1 MRIAL
6 DPQMLRTTPLLELPD
21 VVAGLGYEWIELSP
35 REDFIPF
42 FKHPRV
48 DLATVRAFR
57 SKLDGAGVGVTSLLP
72 VMRWAGPGEAERQ
85 AAVRYWRR
93 AIEICVELGVDT
105 MNSEF
110 NGRPEA
116 PELAE
121 AMFWRS
127 MEELLPVFEREG
139 VKLVLEPH
147 PDDFI
152 ELGHPAVDM
161 VRGIDSPSVS
171 FLYCL
176 PHTFHQG
183 DDATGIITQAGDLLT
198 HVHVADSMDHTASDG
213 LRYITNPPGNTT
225 RVHQHAEIGRGD
237 VDFDEAFAALAGI
250 GFDGVLTTCVF
261 GWDDQAREL
270 GIRMLA
276 AIRGLVT
283 KHFPEEALAGVTA
296 PGRPDFPQTPLPDDT
311 AP

>member
-21 VVAGLGYEWIELSP
+21 VVARMGYEWIELSP
-35 REDFIPF
+35 REDFVPF

-48 DLATVRAFR
+48 DTATVRAFKAR
-57 SKLDGAGVGVTSLLP
+57 LADAGVGIASMLP
-72 VMRWAGPGEAERQ
+72 LYKWSGPDEDERQ
-85 AAVRYWRR
+85 AAVRYWKR
-93 AIEICVELGVDT
+93 AIRICSDLGVDT

-127 MEELLPVFEREG
+127 MEELLPVLEREG
-139 VKLVLEPH
+139 VKLALEPH

-152 ELGHPAVDM
+152 ELGHPAIDL
-161 VRGIDSPSVS
+161 VRGVDSRYVS

-183 DDATGIITQAGDLLT
+183 DDAPGIIAHAGDLLT

-213 LRYITNPPGNTT
+213 LRYITNPPGNTV
-225 RVHQHAEIGRGD
+225 RVHQHAEIGQGD

-261 GWDDQAREL
+261 GWDEQARES
-270 GIRMLA
+270 GARMLS
-276 AIRGLVT
+276 AIRELVT
-283 KHFPEEALAGVTA
+283 EHFPDGT
-296 PGRPDFPQTPLPDDT
+296 TP
-311 AP
+311 

>member
-6 DPQMLRTTPLLELPD
+6 DPQMLRTVPLLELPD

-35 REDFIPF
+35 REDFVPF

-48 DLATVRAFR
+48 DTATVRALR
-57 SKLDGAGVGVTSLLP
+57 SRLADAGVGVTSLLP
-72 VMRWAGPGEAERQ
+72 VMRWSGPGEVERQ
-85 AAVRYWRR
+85 AAVRYWKR

-105 MNSEF
+105 LNSEF

-127 MEELLPVFEREG
+127 MEELLPILEREG
-139 VKLVLEPH
+139 VKLALEPH

-152 ELGHPAVDM
+152 ELGSPALDM
-161 VRGIDSPSVS
+161 VRGIDSPCVS

-183 DDATGIITQAGDLLT
+183 DDAPGIIASAGDLLT
-198 HVHVADSMDHTASDG
+198 HVHVADSMDHRASDG
-213 LRYITNPPGNTT
+213 LRYITNPPGNTV
-225 RVHQHAEIGRGD
+225 RVHQHMEIGRGD

-261 GWDDQAREL
+261 GWDDQARES
-270 GIRMLA
+270 GTRML
-276 AIRGLVT
+276 
-283 KHFPEEALAGVTA
+283 
-296 PGRPDFPQTPLPDDT
+296 
-311 AP
+311 